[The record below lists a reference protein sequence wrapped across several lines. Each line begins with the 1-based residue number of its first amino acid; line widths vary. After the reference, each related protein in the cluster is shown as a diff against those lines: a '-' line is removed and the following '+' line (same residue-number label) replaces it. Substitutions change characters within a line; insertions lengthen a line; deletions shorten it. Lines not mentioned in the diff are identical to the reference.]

1 MRFQFRCIQNA
12 AARLAT
18 ATRSHRHHGAQI
30 GQLAVGTTTRRLQAS
45 RPGLQVSS
53 ADIRRLSAS
62 GTGLVLPTFSR
73 SGDLLSWYR
82 ELKLGS
88 EIAVS
93 LSPLYSF
100 GTVYQSY
107 FTPFIQ
113 GTRRIQTTVECLGLL
128 KRRSIQ
134 LTECAPY
141 KLLTYYA
148 PAPKVGAL
156 SDDARLTSV
165 CRVHWA

>member
-1 MRFQFRCIQNA
+1 MYDC
-12 AARLAT
+12 
-18 ATRSHRHHGAQI
+18 
-30 GQLAVGTTTRRLQAS
+30 
-45 RPGLQVSS
+45 P
-53 ADIRRLSAS
+53 
-62 GTGLVLPTFSR
+62 LVAPDSFGPTFSR

-82 ELKLGS
+82 ELKLGA

-128 KRRSIQ
+128 KRRSIG
-134 LTECAPY
+134 Y
-141 KLLTYYA
+141 
-148 PAPKVGAL
+148 
-156 SDDARLTSV
+156 S
-165 CRVHWA
+165 